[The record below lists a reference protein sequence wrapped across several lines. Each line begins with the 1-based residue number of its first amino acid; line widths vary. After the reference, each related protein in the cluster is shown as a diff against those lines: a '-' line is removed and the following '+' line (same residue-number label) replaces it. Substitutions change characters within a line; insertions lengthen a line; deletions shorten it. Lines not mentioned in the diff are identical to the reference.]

1 MVLGLLSP
9 YDKATINRLRKELV
23 GATAKQLLAEVR
35 SQGVDIGAA
44 GLQNYIKKEAPSD
57 EAKERMHRNIPYRG
71 KAYSEGPGERFN
83 ADVAIMEGE
92 TVAKATGKKSAK
104 SKFKGFLMVQ
114 DTFTREVDAE
124 PIASTQS
131 AEVASAMGQIMRR
144 NKDLYHG
151 PIVTTDNGPEFK
163 GVFRDAAEGNGM
175 ILRARHSKQEAAND
189 MAPLDSAMGHFK
201 KALVEREKKHEGSWD
216 ETLKAQVRQDNHVVK
231 DQVYGRA
238 KNVRHE
244 PVQKFLVLQDQA
256 KNFAINDRNNARM
269 TQAVRE
275 QGFIRAP
282 ISDSQRGGMTNR
294 RRVYDENFGMA
305 RKVKSVKAG
314 IVTDI
319 YDDQRM
325 VKRVLPVGNRS

>member
-9 YDKATINRLRKELV
+9 DDKATINRLRKELV

-44 GLQNYIKKEAPSD
+44 GLQNFIKNEAPSD
-57 EAKERMHRNIPYRG
+57 ETKEKMHRNIQYRG

-83 ADVAIMEGE
+83 ADVATMDGA
-92 TVAKATGKKSAK
+92 TVAKAAGKKSGAK

-124 PIASTQS
+124 PIKSTQS
-131 AEVASAMGQIMRR
+131 AEVSFAMGQIMKR
-144 NKDLYHG
+144 NRDLYHG

-163 GVFRDAAEGNGM
+163 GVFRTAAENDGV

-216 ETLKAQVRQDNHVVK
+216 ETIKAQVRQDNHLVK
-231 DQVYGRA
+231 DQVYGRP
-238 KNVRHE
+238 KDVRHE
-244 PVQKFLVLQDQA
+244 PVQKFLLLQDQA
-256 KNFAINDRNNARM
+256 KNFEVNERNNARM

-294 RRVYDENFGMA
+294 RR
-305 RKVKSVKAG
+305 
-314 IVTDI
+314 I
-319 YDDQRM
+319 
-325 VKRVLPVGNRS
+325 